1 MQPAMGGTGIQL
13 LKELQSSFD
22 NSAQFQEK
30 FNSSVAN
37 ESLSDSKRYLEVI
50 SGILHEIMDNEM
62 RDKKDLLP
70 EVQSLLIKS

>member
-30 FNSSVAN
+30 FNSSVAS
-37 ESLSDSKRYLEVI
+37 ESLSDSKSYLEVM
-50 SGILHEIMDNEM
+50 SGVLHEIMDNKM
-62 RDKKDLLP
+62 RA